1 MGLTGRSVR
10 SLVFAG
16 GTQVASRGVQ
26 MTSYR
31 TRKVLGGTPV
41 MTIAELRDWFAQ
53 DCMRAAGLT
62 EEKKQREMLLKL
74 AEEWLAVGEGKAIDH
89 ELFAAAF
96 AAAAVVAA
104 SQARSR

>member
-16 GTQVASRGVQ
+16 GTQAASRGVQ

-74 AEEWLAVGEGKAIDH
+74 AEEWLAVGEGKATPPTCEVH
-89 ELFAAAF
+89 HGH
-96 AAAAVVAA
+96 
-104 SQARSR
+104 RH